1 MPLEKLCQHDF
12 HQTTTLPCPLR
23 ADSVLPLCHPFFGNV
38 GFVGISG
45 PKRPNYASFVCF
57 SHGWLF
63 GKRDPDVLESWA
75 HSLLTGFESIVHGR
89 RRLPGIA
96 SPKPRTDSRE
106 TRADCQGF
114 YQAVKHSVKH
124 CNTLSNTATHCQT
137 LQHTATYSNPLDPRH
152 NKCCN
157 KLEHAATH
165 CNTLQHTATH
175 CSTQVLKRAKC

>member
-1 MPLEKLCQHDF
+1 LPLEKLCQHDF

-96 SPKPRTDSRE
+96 SPKPRTDSRA
-106 TRADCQGF
+106 TRADRQAF
-114 YQAVKHSVKH
+114 YQAAKNSVK
-124 CNTLSNTATHCQT
+124 
-137 LQHTATYSNPLDPRH
+137 
-152 NKCCN
+152 
-157 KLEHAATH
+157 H
-165 CNTLQHTATH
+165 CNTLQHTATRWTQGTTSAATNWNTLQHTAIH
-175 CSTQVLKRAKC
+175 CNTLQHTAVHRS